1 MTLTAIGPGGTNALT
16 RTSYIVVAYP
26 PPVANF
32 TAGPTN
38 GTAPLSVAFTNF
50 STGATNYSWAF
61 GDGNTSTLTDAANTY
76 TSPGTYSVTL
86 MAIGPGGTNALTR
99 TSYIL
104 VAYPPPVAGFTA
116 EPTNGTAPLSV
127 AFTNLSTGATN
138 YSWAFG
144 DGNTSTLANAANTY
158 TNPGAYSVTLM
169 AIGPGGTNTLTRT
182 SYILVAYPPPVAGF
196 TAEPTNGTA
205 PLSVVFTNLST
216 GATNYSWAFGDGNTS
231 TLTNPANTYTN
242 PGAYSVTLTA
252 VGPGGTNT
260 LISTNYILAAYPPPV
275 AGFSAA
281 PTNGIAPLSVV
292 FTNLSTGATNY
303 SWDFGDGNVSTLT
316 NPANTYTNPGTYS
329 VTLTGVGPGGTNTLT
344 LTNYIVAVNPPPRSG
359 LQLADFFLS
368 ADSGFQFIVT
378 NADGTPVTE
387 DQQSHIAI
395 YATTDPTLAFTNWTV
410 LTNSTLLT
418 NGLLQVND
426 TNSVLYPQRF
436 YRAVQT
442 P

>member
-1 MTLTAIGPGGTNALT
+1 
-16 RTSYIVVAYP
+16 
-26 PPVANF
+26 
-32 TAGPTN
+32 
-38 GTAPLSVAFTNF
+38 
-50 STGATNYSWAF
+50 
-61 GDGNTSTLTDAANTY
+61 
-76 TSPGTYSVTL
+76 

-127 AFTNLSTGATN
+127 AFTNFSTGATN

-144 DGNTSTLANAANTY
+144 DGNTSTLTNAANTY
-158 TNPGAYSVTLM
+158 TNPGTYSVILT
-169 AIGPGGTNTLTRT
+169 AIGPGGTDTLTQT
-182 SYILVAYPPPVAGF
+182 NCILVAYPPPVAGF

-205 PLSVVFTNLST
+205 PLSVVFTSLST
-216 GATNYSWAFGDGNTS
+216 GATNYAWTFGDGNTS
-231 TLTNPANTYTN
+231 TLTN
-242 PGAYSVTLTA
+242 
-252 VGPGGTNT
+252 
-260 LISTNYILAAYPPPV
+260 
-275 AGFSAA
+275 A
-281 PTNGIAPLSVV
+281 P
-292 FTNLSTGATNY
+292 
-303 SWDFGDGNVSTLT
+303 
-316 NPANTYTNPGTYS
+316 NTYTNPGTYS
-329 VTLTGVGPGGTNTLT
+329 VTLMAVGPGGSNTLT
-344 LTNYIVAVNPPPRSG
+344 LASYIVAVSPPPLSG
-359 LQLADFFLS
+359 LQLADVFLS

-410 LTNSTLLT
+410 LTDSTLLT

-426 TNSVLYPQRF
+426 PDSVLYPQRF